1 MGKNSNGK
9 ELGKGIRQKPSGLYE
24 ARYMIDGVAYSF
36 SGTNLQ
42 EVKARLQLE
51 KAKARSDLATAYKNA
66 TLNDWFDEWFDSYK
80 KRSIKSTSVVSMR
93 SKYTS
98 SFGRI
103 IGDKRILDITNMDIQ
118 KVVNQLADE
127 GRAVSSIRDCLGRVR
142 ECLESAKNNRIIP
155 MNPCFEI
162 LLPQVR
168 SAPEERRYL
177 SHEEQKK
184 FLTVASEKWYKEMFF
199 IMFLTGMRVGE
210 VGGLKWEDIDF
221 EKKEIHVKRSLSCQ
235 YDHGVKKI
243 ILTDPKTY
251 NSFRTIPFMGEAEE
265 MLLSQKKKQDQLKEE
280 LGDRWRSKFE
290 NLVFCT
296 TMGSECSRYIVE
308 KEVNKIVDE
317 INAREKFEAEKENRL
332 PVIFERCFPHAIR
345 HTFCSR
351 CYERGIDAKITQRW
365 MGHSSITITLDYY
378 THLSIMQYSESADK
392 FGRMMA

>member
-1 MGKNSNGK
+1 
-9 ELGKGIRQKPSGLYE
+9 
-24 ARYMIDGVAYSF
+24 
-36 SGTNLQ
+36 
-42 EVKARLQLE
+42 
-51 KAKARSDLATAYKNA
+51 
-66 TLNDWFDEWFDSYK
+66 
-80 KRSIKSTSVVSMR
+80 
-93 SKYTS
+93 
-98 SFGRI
+98 
-103 IGDKRILDITNMDIQ
+103 
-118 KVVNQLADE
+118 
-127 GRAVSSIRDCLGRVR
+127 
-142 ECLESAKNNRIIP
+142 
-155 MNPCFEI
+155 
-162 LLPQVR
+162 
-168 SAPEERRYL
+168 
-177 SHEEQKK
+177 
-184 FLTVASEKWYKEMFF
+184 
-199 IMFLTGMRVGE
+199 MRVGE

-332 PVIFERCFPHAIR
+332 PVIFERCYPHAIR

-378 THLSIMQYSESADK
+378 THLSIMQYSESVDK

>member
-103 IGDKRILDITNMDIQ
+103 IGDKRILEITNMDIQ

-162 LLPQVR
+162 LLPKVR

-332 PVIFERCFPHAIR
+332 PVIFERCYPHAIR

-378 THLSIMQYSESADK
+378 THLSIMQYSESVDK